1 MDVTDYKK
9 ILAEKDKQIRSLRE
23 RLQDSESECKRAKT
37 YYYKAQSQFDQIYGL
52 VKGLQEDGNFT
63 YSKAYAGC
71 FTPGDLENIHI
82 IVESQFKEMKA
93 WLEVSKEQQLK
104 NKKKLKKWE
113 DRLKNYI
120 YDARDKL
127 NYMYDKLMIVHGTN
141 PRPRYHHY
149 YEMEDLE
156 KISDNLERQFED
168 MLKFVDKTVLL
179 KETIDE
185 KIDDL
190 MTELH
195 NQQLEIERLSRQQ
208 DRIRDNATFNTY
220 VRQYH

>member
-1 MDVTDYKK
+1 MEEKDYKK
-9 ILAEKDKQIRSLRE
+9 ILAEKEKQIRSLRE

-37 YYYKAQSQFDQIYGL
+37 YYYKAQSQIDQIYGL
-52 VKGLQEDGNFT
+52 VKGLQEDGSFT

-82 IVESQFKEMKA
+82 IIESQFKEMKD
-93 WLEVSKEQQLK
+93 WLGNSKEQQLK
-104 NKKKLKKWE
+104 TKKKLRDWE
-113 DRLKNYI
+113 YKLRNYI

-127 NYMYDKLMIVHGTN
+127 IYMYDKLMLVHGNN
-141 PRPRYHHY
+141 PRPSYHHFY
-149 YEMEDLE
+149 DLDDLQ
-156 KISDNLERQFED
+156 KISDNLEKQFED
-168 MLKFVDKTVLL
+168 MLKLVDKTVLL
-179 KETIDE
+179 KITIDE

-190 MTELH
+190 VTELH
-195 NQQLEIERLSRQQ
+195 EQKLEMERLQRQQ

>member
-82 IVESQFKEMKA
+82 IVESQFKEMKT

-104 NKKKLKKWE
+104 NKKKLKQWE

-149 YEMEDLE
+149 YDMEDLE
-156 KISDNLERQFED
+156 KISDNLERQFEE

-195 NQQLEIERLSRQQ
+195 NQQLEIERLGRQQ
-208 DRIRDNATFNTY
+208 NRIRDNATFNTY